1 MIILKIVFS
10 TGFMINFTHSRSLF
24 LSLDHL
30 KIMKNENIARSPRN
44 CIVKV
49 KISPRKYFIV
59 VYVL

>member
-1 MIILKIVFS
+1 MKK
-10 TGFMINFTHSRSLF
+10 TINFTHTSRSVF
-24 LSLDHL
+24 LSLDCLDHL